1 MTSPCPLCKGKGWFE
16 TGLYGLENDPQPCP
30 ECNPVIAPTRGEL
43 AALAVC
49 LLALIALIA
58 VASW

>member
-1 MTSPCPLCKGKGWFE
+1 MTCPICKGKGWFE

-30 ECNPVIAPTRGEL
+30 DCT
-43 AALAVC
+43 ALAIC
-49 LLALIALIA
+49 LLALVALIA